1 MRNLTP
7 EMEQLLA
14 EAGRLRVGDAALRAR
29 GGSGAGAEQPAARQ
43 DPRRGHGC
51 RPRHARGRG
60 LDRGRGRARLQPVG
74 RQRGGGR
81 GALPHR
87 DCALREQDN
96 QRHLHGQP
104 RHRSRR
110 AKYTTP
116 LSVNQPWRTGQ
127 RV

>member
-60 LDRGRGRARLQPVG
+60 LWGGIGVADEELFPIETVLYVSKIIGVISMDNPDIGAAARSTL
-74 RQRGGGR
+74 
-81 GALPHR
+81 
-87 DCALREQDN
+87 
-96 QRHLHGQP
+96 LHF
-104 RHRSRR
+104 
-110 AKYTTP
+110 
-116 LSVNQPWRTGQ
+116 L
-127 RV
+127 